1 MNHLGHFLLT
11 NLLLPDVEAA
21 GKGARIVITSS
32 EVHDPASAGGSVGK
46 GARRNATTILSWRIC
61 GMALPAH
68 AAALL
73 GTSAG
78 ATLGMLAGLERDGKY
93 FKMVDGGA

>member
-32 EVHDPASAGGSVGK
+32 EVHDPTSAGGSVGK
-46 GARRNATTILSWRIC
+46 GAPPAGPS
-61 GMALPAH
+61 AVASAAAAH
-68 AAALL
+68 A
-73 GTSAG
+73 SVI
-78 ATLGMLAGLERDGKY
+78 
-93 FKMVDGGA
+93 FV